1 MLKQNNNGTLPYINS
16 VGKDTL
22 PYINSVGKD
31 TLPYINSVGKDTLPY
46 INSVGKDTLFYSS
59 IDQKLFSTTHNNLF
73 LTQQGIN
80 NDHSA
85 MIIQNWWRKS
95 NSKTKKEDKASICI
109 QEWWKRNRTFKYYY
123 LFTDNSRFYI
133 EELYDRLLSVVIP
146 GIQYICVKKKD
157 TFPKCILLKTNLHK
171 EVLDDEIK
179 RVLRMIGYNYQFVL
193 NKN

>member
-1 MLKQNNNGTLPYINS
+1 MLKNSTLPYNIKGTLPYNIKGTLPYIDS
-16 VGKDTL
+16 V
-22 PYINSVGKD
+22 S
-31 TLPYINSVGKDTLPY
+31 
-46 INSVGKDTLFYSS
+46 
-59 IDQKLFSTTHNNLF
+59 QKLFSTTHNDLF
-73 LTQQGIN
+73 LTH
-80 NDHSA
+80 NDSA

-95 NSKTKKEDKASICI
+95 NSKTKKEEKASICI
-109 QEWWKRNRTFKYYY
+109 QEWWERNRTFKYYY

-146 GIQYICVKKKD
+146 DIQYICVKKKD